1 MQGVDAGYD
10 RRIVVRGFDLA
21 IPAGSVCALMGANG
35 AGKST
40 VARLAC
46 GLVAPRRGR
55 VTVGGL
61 TPRRVHIGLAPQETA
76 LFPTL
81 TPRENVRLIA
91 RLAGVPR
98 GRRDEATARALAL
111 TGSQARADQPVRVLS
126 GGWRRR
132 ANLAAALVG
141 EPALIVADEPTEG
154 VDAATRTVLSRALR
168 AAVDAGAGCL
178 LISHDPVFVAETA
191 DRVGVMAAGRLR
203 LHGAPGDL
211 LADAFGGNRVVSVR
225 LPRPASPAEAA
236 LYAAAGLSGTADGL
250 EWRGLSDDALALAH
264 RLSPQIEAAS
274 GEVAVRP
281 AGLAD
286 LAARIGEAAP

>member
-1 MQGVDAGYD
+1 MPTSASEPDALVMQGVDAGYD

-98 GRRDEATARALAL
+98 GRRD
-111 TGSQARADQPVRVLS
+111 
-126 GGWRRR
+126 
-132 ANLAAALVG
+132 
-141 EPALIVADEPTEG
+141 
-154 VDAATRTVLSRALR
+154 
-168 AAVDAGAGCL
+168 
-178 LISHDPVFVAETA
+178 
-191 DRVGVMAAGRLR
+191 
-203 LHGAPGDL
+203 
-211 LADAFGGNRVVSVR
+211 
-225 LPRPASPAEAA
+225 
-236 LYAAAGLSGTADGL
+236 
-250 EWRGLSDDALALAH
+250 
-264 RLSPQIEAAS
+264 
-274 GEVAVRP
+274 
-281 AGLAD
+281 
-286 LAARIGEAAP
+286 